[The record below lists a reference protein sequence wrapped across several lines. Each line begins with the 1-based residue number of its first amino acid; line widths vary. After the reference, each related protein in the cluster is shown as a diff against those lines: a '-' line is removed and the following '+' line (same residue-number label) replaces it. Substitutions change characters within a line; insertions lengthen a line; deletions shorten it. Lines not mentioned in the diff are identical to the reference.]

1 METKHTS
8 FKTRWEGHSPQA
20 LVDMTTKSQSLNA
33 ANLQPL
39 SRTQCQIVSL
49 PSSTYCKIARCFAA
63 FPCEII
69 AKACQDNLSAG
80 MRSKLQTNQ
89 WIPMKTKVETLRK
102 VTVTVHWKICRSPV
116 PRPRL
121 PPGRQLFVLHIPW
134 QSLCSENYR
143 TLGCGFTPE
152 VRTRAMDKQLL
163 RHLASAAVGG
173 EKHCKRKRTKR
184 IRSLQHA
191 WPQRHRIQ
199 KFSERT
205 MTWSTVNPSLS
216 LSLSRFLFLSV
227 SPSFHS
233 FSLSFPSLSP
243 SFSLSLSHTHSQVV
257 SNTYVKIKEHTKK
270 STHIKLKDRQTKQ
283 ERQRRW

>member
-1 METKHTS
+1 MP
-8 FKTRWEGHSPQA
+8 R
-20 LVDMTTKSQSLNA
+20 
-33 ANLQPL
+33 QPKD
-39 SRTQCQIVSL
+39 TH
-49 PSSTYCKIARCFAA
+49 
-63 FPCEII
+63 
-69 AKACQDNLSAG
+69 
-80 MRSKLQTNQ
+80 
-89 WIPMKTKVETLRK
+89 PMKTKVEILRK
-102 VTVTVHWKICRSPV
+102 VTVTVHWKICRSPA

-121 PPGRQLFVLHIPW
+121 PPGRQLFVLPIPW
-134 QSLCSENYR
+134 HCIHDR

-216 LSLSRFLFLSV
+216 LSLSLSV
-227 SPSFHS
+227 CFPFFSLFFPVLP
-233 FSLSFPSLSP
+233 FSLSL
-243 SFSLSLSHTHSQVV
+243 LSLSHTHSQVV

-270 STHIKLKDRQTKQ
+270 NVHISN
-283 ERQRRW
+283 

>member
-80 MRSKLQTNQ
+80 MRSKLPNQ

-102 VTVTVHWKICRSPV
+102 VTVTVHWKFYLHHTSAQ
-116 PRPRL
+116 RPRL
-121 PPGRQLFVLHIPW
+121 PPGRQLFVLRIPW
-134 QSLCSENYR
+134 HWHPRQSRCS
-143 TLGCGFTPE
+143 
-152 VRTRAMDKQLL
+152 
-163 RHLASAAVGG
+163 
-173 EKHCKRKRTKR
+173 
-184 IRSLQHA
+184 
-191 WPQRHRIQ
+191 
-199 KFSERT
+199 
-205 MTWSTVNPSLS
+205 
-216 LSLSRFLFLSV
+216 SRV
-227 SPSFHS
+227 
-233 FSLSFPSLSP
+233 
-243 SFSLSLSHTHSQVV
+243 
-257 SNTYVKIKEHTKK
+257 
-270 STHIKLKDRQTKQ
+270 
-283 ERQRRW
+283 

>member
-1 METKHTS
+1 
-8 FKTRWEGHSPQA
+8 
-20 LVDMTTKSQSLNA
+20 
-33 ANLQPL
+33 
-39 SRTQCQIVSL
+39 
-49 PSSTYCKIARCFAA
+49 
-63 FPCEII
+63 
-69 AKACQDNLSAG
+69 
-80 MRSKLQTNQ
+80 
-89 WIPMKTKVETLRK
+89 MKTKVETLRK

-216 LSLSRFLFLSV
+216 LSLSLSV
-227 SPSFHS
+227 CFPFFSLFFPVLP
-233 FSLSFPSLSP
+233 FSLSLL
-243 SFSLSLSHTHSQVV
+243 LSLSHTHSQVV